1 MNKWILIFM
10 LLAVPAMAQLEAI
23 KEPIVLEPVEY
34 GIQVIDTTDVTKV
47 STESMETLEKY
58 IAGEP
63 INAKQLIVTK
73 PGIESEKLLADGT
86 EKTLVKAYIK
96 GKTHIEALPAK
107 NDYVDEFN
115 RGTVYFN
122 TEKGNPFNPEALK
135 MRNYSFHK
143 VIIPDGT
150 TIKGVN
156 FTQKEPHTVAITG
169 KNLTFIECNLKNVEI
184 DVTWTLI
191 DCLSIHARER
201 EEKGFKIYEVEKDGI
216 FVEVSREEII
226 SDDINIIK

>member
-1 MNKWILIFM
+1 MNKFIILF
-10 LLAVPAMAQLEAI
+10 LLICSVALAQEIGVRIIDTADVKNISAENIEII
-23 KEPIVLEPVEY
+23 KKYINREPIDAQHL
-34 GIQVIDTTDVTKV
+34 VI
-47 STESMETLEKY
+47 M
-58 IAGEP
+58 
-63 INAKQLIVTK
+63 K
-73 PGIESEKLLADGT
+73 PGIAEDKLLTDET
-86 EKTLVKAYIK
+86 ERILVKGYLI
-96 GKTHIEALPAK
+96 GKAHIEAIPAK

-122 TEKGNPFNPEALK
+122 NEKGNPFNPESLK

-191 DCLSIHARER
+191 DCLSIHARDR
-201 EEKGFKIYEVEKDGI
+201 EEKGFKIYEVEKNGK
-216 FVEVSREEII
+216 FEEVSREEII
-226 SDDINIIK
+226 SDDIIAVK